1 MSASPKNP
9 MRSSTKSRN
18 ATISIDNVSYSNA
31 NDAIQ
36 FTLSNVDV
44 SIANGLRRTII
55 ADVPVA
61 GMRGFPHAESK
72 INIIKNNTN
81 FNNEF
86 IKTRLSCIP
95 IYTEGLGR
103 PNEEI
108 EAALEV
114 HVSVQNNTI
123 QMTHLTTEDF
133 RVYDKGTQKYLDE
146 AISRKMFPPNS
157 QTAMYIDILRLRPA
171 PLANASKFQANLSVP
186 SNVEG
191 DAIEFKAGISF
202 VSANTD
208 ATFNATSTCAYS
220 YTPDP
225 EKLRRA
231 WDFEAKKYASKEEAD
246 AAKTDWEAIN
256 RQRNYVPN
264 SFDFI
269 VETVGPIPNEKIL
282 VMACDILAEN
292 VGTTVQFLSEN
303 RHRIGRSKAVSEF
316 CYDVK
321 FPDQHTV
328 GKIFERTMYRLYM
341 SAQVTG
347 KDETDDKPSMQF
359 CAFVK
364 EHPHYPDSI
373 IRVAFDKEADVEHII
388 RCFDESS
395 KDAIESLI
403 QIRRLFSGAAPT

>member
-1 MSASPKNP
+1 MSASPK
-9 MRSSTKSRN
+9 RSSTRSRN
-18 ATISIDNVSYSNA
+18 AAISIDNVSYSNS
-31 NDAIQ
+31 NDAIK

-44 SIANGLRRTII
+44 SVANGLRRTII
-55 ADVPVA
+55 SDIPVA

-95 IYTEGLGR
+95 IHTEGLGR
-103 PNEEI
+103 SNEEI
-108 EAALEV
+108 AASLEV
-114 HVSVQNNTI
+114 HVAIQNTTN
-123 QMTHLTTEDF
+123 QMIHLTTEDF
-133 RVYDKGTQKYLDE
+133 RVYDRGVQKYLDE
-146 AISRKMFPPNS
+146 KTSRKMFPPNS
-157 QTAMYIDILRLRPA
+157 QTDMYIDVLRLRPA

-186 SNVEG
+186 SNAEG

-202 VSANTD
+202 MTAGTD

-231 WDFEAKKYASKEEAD
+231 WDFELKKYASKEEAE
-246 AAKTDWEAIN
+246 AAKADWEAIN

-264 SFDFI
+264 SFDFV
-269 VETVGPIPNEKIL
+269 VETVGPIQNEKIL
-282 VMACDILAEN
+282 VMACDILAEG
-292 VGTTVQFLSEN
+292 VATTVQYLSEN
-303 RHRIGRSKAVSEF
+303 RHRIVRSKAVSEF

-321 FPDQHTV
+321 FPDQHTI
-328 GKIFERTMYRLYM
+328 GKIFERTLYRLYA
-341 SAQVTG
+341 SANDTSKEG
-347 KDETDDKPSMQF
+347 NDAGPSMRF

-364 EHPHYPDSI
+364 EHPHSPDSI
-373 IRVAFDKEADVEHII
+373 IRVAFDMEADVEHIL

-395 KDAIESLI
+395 KDTVESLI
-403 QIRRLFSGAAPT
+403 QIRRLFSSAVQAS

>member
-1 MSASPKNP
+1 MSASPKSP
-9 MRSSTKSRN
+9 KKSPKKT
-18 ATISIDNVSYSNA
+18 AISIDNVSYSNA
-31 NDAIQ
+31 NDAIR

-55 ADVPVA
+55 ADIPVP

-72 INIIKNNTN
+72 INITKNNTN

-114 HVSVQNNTI
+114 HVAVQNTTNQTI
-123 QMTHLTTEDF
+123 YLTTEDF
-133 RVYDKGTQKYLDE
+133 RVYDKGVQKYLDE
-146 AISRKMFPPNS
+146 ATSRKMFPPNS
-157 QTAMYIDILRLRPA
+157 QTAMYVDVLRLRPA

-191 DAIEFKAGISF
+191 DTIEFKAGISF
-202 VSANTD
+202 MTAKTD

-264 SFDFI
+264 SFDFV
-269 VETVGPIPNEKIL
+269 VETVGPISNEKIL
-282 VMACDILAEN
+282 VMACDILAEG
-292 VGTTVQFLSEN
+292 VATTVQFLSEN
-303 RHRIGRSKAVSEF
+303 RHQIGRSKAVSEF

-321 FPDQHTV
+321 FPDQHTI
-328 GKIFERTMYRLYM
+328 GKIFERTMYRLYV
-341 SAQVTG
+341 SAQGTTTE
-347 KDETDDKPSMQF
+347 KEATDAEPSMRF

-364 EHPHYPDSI
+364 EHPHSPDSI
-373 IRVAFDKEADVEHII
+373 IRVAFDKEVDVEHII

-395 KDAIESLI
+395 KDTVESLI
-403 QIRRLFSGAAPT
+403 QIRRLFSSTART